1 MTVSVFAKA
10 LSASQAKEAQ
20 EKFNQAIKTWKPLFK
35 GTEWKELSK
44 TGLNFQ
50 LEVNGI
56 GTLRFVKHQTPEQIK
71 SHSQLIA
78 SLNAEVDSLRAEV
91 AILEQTLQPRDQEI
105 KLKRREIYGK
115 EFYINQLQAERRTT
129 PYKIEN
135 FGNIGTKEFDRKIEK
150 LFSII
155 FEAGRKPTLYS
166 VLYRLWT
173 ALCINGDIKQG
184 DISLVPEE
192 LRVTWGEEYVQR
204 QSNSQKLKE
213 DLLEDNDEPDYYF
226 SQMEEAEEY

>member
-1 MTVSVFAKA
+1 
-10 LSASQAKEAQ
+10 
-20 EKFNQAIKTWKPLFK
+20 
-35 GTEWKELSK
+35 
-44 TGLNFQ
+44 
-50 LEVNGI
+50 
-56 GTLRFVKHQTPEQIK
+56 
-71 SHSQLIA
+71 
-78 SLNAEVDSLRAEV
+78 
-91 AILEQTLQPRDQEI
+91 
-105 KLKRREIYGK
+105 
-115 EFYINQLQAERRTT
+115 
-129 PYKIEN
+129 
-135 FGNIGTKEFDRKIEK
+135 

-173 ALCINGDIKQG
+173 ALCINWDIKQG